1 MFPGANFHVYTCA
14 RSTDVEILE
23 RDLRRSPAIARGDVK
38 LTVLWNQPSASSAYA
53 RAIASAKEDI
63 LIFAHCDVFFPEYWF
78 ERLDWE
84 IRRLTQQDSQ
94 WAVAGMS
101 SVTAAGDVVGRTWDA
116 SLAPLFPQTG
126 GIHGGQ
132 LKAPVPVVSVDELAI
147 IVRRDSGVSFDPL
160 LPEFHLY
167 GADIVL
173 EAERLGRSCY
183 GLDLPL
189 IHNAKAQLSLGRD
202 YVRSY
207 RYMVRKWRDRLPVQT
222 TCGTIS
228 RNPLVLPMRRLRMR
242 HKAMFRRSTYSTQ
255 RASDPSAKSRELG
268 MDRMLAAS
276 LSENGCLTPA

>member
-1 MFPGANFHVYTCA
+1 MSSGASFHVYTCA
-14 RSTDVEILE
+14 RSTDVSTLD
-23 RDLRRSPAIARGDVK
+23 RDLRRSPAIARGDVN
-38 LTVLWNQPSASSAYA
+38 LTILWNQPSASSAYA
-53 RAIASAKEDI
+53 RAIADAREDI

-84 IRRLTQQDSQ
+84 IRRLTQQDGR
-94 WAVAGMS
+94 WAVAGTS
-101 SVTAAGDVVGRTWDA
+101 SVTAAGDVVGRAWDP
-116 SLAPLFPQTG
+116 SLAPLFPETG
-126 GIHGGQ
+126 GIHGGV
-132 LKAPVPVVSVDELAI
+132 LTVPVPVVSVDELAI

-173 EAERLGRSCY
+173 EAQRLGRSCY
-183 GLDLPL
+183 GLDMPL
-189 IHNAKAQLSLGRD
+189 IHNAKAQLSLGPD

-242 HKAMFRRSTYSTQ
+242 YKAIFRRSTYSTQ
-255 RASDPSAKSRELG
+255 RASDPGAKSRELG

-276 LSENGCLTPA
+276 LPEIRRLTPA